1 MRHRIELLFYAVL
14 AVSFSLLST
23 FAAAQQCVV
32 NPPGQCGDPLGVPY
46 RSVVARSNAPWQ
58 ASPTGNSC
66 GGETS
71 CTYGLHYQCVEFIRR
86 FHATN
91 DGPNVWNRNNVWP
104 VVGNASDYFR
114 NAAKLG
120 LEAISNGDQRQPQ
133 PDDILVF
140 DKARAIG
147 DKFGHVAIVTSVTG
161 TNTRIVEQNS
171 NASGYKD
178 LPRDTEKTGYF
189 LKQRGSYPILGW
201 MRKVSV
207 AQPIVYQPA
216 NDIGVQ
222 DIWTTSVFSF
232 TGLGGGP
239 GGGLND
245 DRLIVGGWGDLYY
258 SLIAFNL
265 NTLPTTASKVELQL
279 YMPQA
284 RAAGTTAL
292 YLDRITTFWDWRT
305 QGTGQDRL
313 RLWWID
319 RPTAEQWIATALP
332 APIAGQW
339 YTIDITTL
347 YNGWKA
353 GTYPNYGIQLRPVG
367 AGNNTWADFVSSN
380 SADAAHHP
388 RLVVTP

>member
-1 MRHRIELLFYAVL
+1 MSRLLL
-14 AVSFSLLST
+14 ALLVALCAFLT
-23 FAAAQQCVV
+23 PA
-32 NPPGQCGDPLGVPY
+32 PLVHSAPITENCTGGLLGAPY
-46 RSVVARSNAPWQ
+46 RGVQAYSN
-58 ASPTGNSC
+58 SPHQGSADSTC
-66 GGETS
+66 GGFEATNRG
-71 CTYGLHYQCVEFIRR
+71 TYGFLYQCVEFVRR
-86 FHATN
+86 FYATN
-91 DGPNVWNRNNVWP
+91 DGPNKGNERDAWP
-104 VVGNASDYFR
+104 RMEEARDFFDYPT
-114 NAAKLG
+114 ALG
-120 LEAISNGDQRQPQ
+120 MRRFANGATDQPPL

-140 DKARAIG
+140 DQKSER
-147 DKFGHVAIVTSVTG
+147 DVGHVAIVVEVSPTSI
-161 TNTRIVEQNS
+161 RILEQNWS
-171 NASGYKD
+171 D
-178 LPRDTEKTGYF
+178 TGYVTLPAETRADGTYF
-189 LKQRGSYPILGW
+189 IPKRGAYPVRGW
-201 MRKVSV
+201 MGKRSV
-207 AQPIVYQPA
+207 AQSIVYQPA
-216 NDIGVQ
+216 NDIGGQ

-232 TGLGGGP
+232 TDAGGGP

-258 SLIAFNL
+258 SLIAFDL

-292 YLDRITTFWDWRT
+292 YLDRITAFWDWRT

-332 APIAGQW
+332 EPIAGQW
-339 YTIDITTL
+339 YAIDITSL
-347 YNGWKA
+347 YNAWKA

-380 SADAAHHP
+380 SADAAHRP